1 MGTLTKK
8 ALDFLQTKGSSSND
22 EAVGTFLNKRP
33 DGIALMRSEKRVV
46 LLEFTRAMDTNEDF
60 QSITEKRKTARYAL
74 HCEFIASVL
83 NSSMSSDHDERGSD
97 PKEKAWSVTQ
107 INFTVGVR
115 GSLHEQS
122 FKVALTTLGV
132 TDKRAQ
138 ETIRKATVRRTLE
151 VHDLMLKCYY
161 SASHGNLDW
170 STLGLAEARSTSN
183 SSSGRSTFLHYLQP
197 A

>member
-1 MGTLTKK
+1 
-8 ALDFLQTKGSSSND
+8 
-22 EAVGTFLNKRP
+22 
-33 DGIALMRSEKRVV
+33 MRAEKRVV
-46 LLEFTRAMDTNEDF
+46 LLELTRAMDTNEDF

-115 GSLHEQS
+115 GLLHEQS

-161 SASHGNLDW
+161 RASHGNLDW

>member
-1 MGTLTKK
+1 
-8 ALDFLQTKGSSSND
+8 
-22 EAVGTFLNKRP
+22 
-33 DGIALMRSEKRVV
+33 
-46 LLEFTRAMDTNEDF
+46 MDTNEEF

-74 HCEFIASVL
+74 HCEFIASLL
-83 NSSMSSDHDERGSD
+83 NSSLSNEHDE
-97 PKEKAWSVTQ
+97 KENDLKGKAWSVTQ
-107 INFTVGVR
+107 INYTVGVINYTVGVR

-122 FKVALTTLGV
+122 FKVALTSLGV

-161 SASHGNLDW
+161 RASHGNLDW